1 MEADKKNC
9 VYCGAKIDR
18 NAVKCEFCGEWLS
31 SAAKREEENRQ
42 IGSETYAPALDRSRN
57 RVNPNSKASEFWIM
71 FVWVVIGIVSTV
83 FICRFILHITVP
95 SEERMTDNIVE
106 DAYDGLKS
114 NTETIAGLFDDDNS
128 LLTSLV
134 FEYGYTQ
141 EEMAK
146 SFYKYNQIVIDE
158 HYCWSV
164 GRIYNKNHPDG
175 VVGSFGILGIVI
187 PLVLWDDFSMSG
199 EIYVPNNSK
208 NEVYDYDAPAID
220 EDYQQHDSHENFS
233 DDPIDACKVYK
244 CVGKIG
250 DYPVTVSL
258 SFSEDIIAGSY
269 YYDHRPNGVFTL
281 KGRVKENGISMD
293 EYTPDGFNSGHFELD
308 LYFNGTFVN
317 SKGQKF
323 QVTLMN

>member
-1 MEADKKNC
+1 MEADKKKC

-42 IGSETYAPALDRSRN
+42 IGSETYAPELDRSRN

-106 DAYDGLKS
+106 DAYDCLKS

-158 HYCWSV
+158 HY
-164 GRIYNKNHPDG
+164 
-175 VVGSFGILGIVI
+175 
-187 PLVLWDDFSMSG
+187 
-199 EIYVPNNSK
+199 
-208 NEVYDYDAPAID
+208 
-220 EDYQQHDSHENFS
+220 QQHHSHENFS